1 MTREPKIPAS
11 PSELPQQQSSTQRHP
26 SRPSLEGS
34 IYPHLSGD
42 ALVQLQK
49 HLKGGF
55 QTSPL
60 ARSPKQPDEGG
71 SA

>member
-11 PSELPQQQSSTQRHP
+11 PSELPQQQSPMPHHP
-26 SRPSLEGS
+26 SRPSPS
-34 IYPHLSGD
+34 VKYPPLSGD